1 MYIRSSGLVRKQV
14 KAFVDVLCW
23 LSNGTPLGVS
33 PFEKG
38 LKRELGEC
46 FYTHWSLPVITG
58 EVAQE
63 L

>member
-1 MYIRSSGLVRKQV
+1 M
-14 KAFVDVLCW
+14 KAFVDVLRW
-23 LSNGTPLGVS
+23 LSYGTPLGVS

-46 FYTHWSLPVITG
+46 FYTHWILPVITG

>member
-1 MYIRSSGLVRKQV
+1 VRKQV